1 MTANNLTIRNKKA
14 SFNYQFSEKY
24 SAGIVLKGTEIK
36 SIKNASIDF
45 SNSYCTIHNDE
56 IFIKGMVIKEYLYG
70 NINNHEPERDRKL
83 LLNKKEIN
91 QIKKKI
97 SEKKLSLIPIKLFI
111 NSRGYIKVEL
121 GLGKGKKS
129 FDKRETIKQRDIER
143 KLREED

>member
-45 SNSYCTIHNDE
+45 SNSYCTIHNNE

>member
-24 SAGIVLKGTEIK
+24 NAGIVLKGTEIK

-45 SNSYCTIHNDE
+45 SNSYCTIHNDQ
-56 IFIKGMVIKEYLYG
+56 IYIKGMVIKEYLYG